1 MGNHKY
7 KEVGLFFYV
16 SGKFLFHGCE
26 LDEAESYGDFLVYPD
41 SHFEIWNMHYYK
53 GAKVDF
59 DYFPRGRVAFR
70 KSDETFLIY
79 CDKCIEDKMIELLEE
94 YAGEKTEI
102 VHDEHY
108 QCHNCN
114 EDYVL

>member
-1 MGNHKY
+1 MDNRNS

-16 SGKFLFHGCE
+16 NGRFLFHGCE
-26 LDEAESYGDFLVYPD
+26 LEDAESYGDFLVYPD
-41 SHFEIWNMHYYK
+41 SHFEIWNKHYYK
-53 GAKVDF
+53 GTKVDF

-79 CDKCIEDKMIELLEE
+79 CDKCIEDKMTELLEE

-114 EDYVL
+114 EDYVI